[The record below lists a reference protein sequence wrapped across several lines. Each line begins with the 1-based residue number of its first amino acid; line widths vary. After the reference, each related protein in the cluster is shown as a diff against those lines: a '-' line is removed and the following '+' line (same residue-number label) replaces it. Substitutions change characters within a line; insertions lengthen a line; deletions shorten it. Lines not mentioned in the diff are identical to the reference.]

1 MAAPMISFN
10 RSNRHAVFTNSRLLS
25 NAVTAGSSVFPGR
38 FSGLVKYTKSFR
50 YFSSMN
56 LNDLKAYSSTSLSPS
71 SAANVIDVINSEAE
85 IVRRVKS
92 HLLEVDSSKNGQI
105 DAETLKTILRKV
117 GGFSDKEVLE
127 LGELFYAAR
136 GGASATHEDFL
147 RGVAQVIREKDK
159 IGTPYVDEKVASE
172 ESNAVVHR
180 RVQKTNHPLGL
191 GSCST
196 EYMFGK
202 QRGVYSDEVR
212 MIAT

>member
-1 MAAPMISFN
+1 MLSTISRHTIRKSLLCRAVINNGFSSLDTR
-10 RSNRHAVFTNSRLLS
+10 RSYLTD
-25 NAVTAGSSVFPGR
+25 NASVKALIHSPNIR
-38 FSGLVKYTKSFR
+38 DKSFR
-50 YFSSMN
+50 VQTLSTVMAPVMDTSISEA
-56 LNDLKAYSSTSLSPS
+56 LN
-71 SAANVIDVINSEAE
+71 NEAE

-136 GGASATHEDFL
+136 GGAAASHEDFL
-147 RGVAQVIREKDK
+147 RGVAQVIREKDN
-159 IGTPYVDEKVASE
+159 IGTSYVDEKVASE